1 MGPVLGFRILQT
13 SFEWISQLRYYWEV
27 DDRQQENM
35 WALALVSG
43 GEPDTNI
50 AGPDP
55 LSEAVRRRRQTCF
68 SDLQVK
74 CVQTSFPYG
83 LSLSTKR

>member
-1 MGPVLGFRILQT
+1 MRFKSHLAIVLICSHFISEIGPVLGLCILQT

-43 GEPDTNI
+43 GEPDTY
-50 AGPDP
+50 
-55 LSEAVRRRRQTCF
+55 RH
-68 SDLQVK
+68 
-74 CVQTSFPYG
+74 
-83 LSLSTKR
+83 